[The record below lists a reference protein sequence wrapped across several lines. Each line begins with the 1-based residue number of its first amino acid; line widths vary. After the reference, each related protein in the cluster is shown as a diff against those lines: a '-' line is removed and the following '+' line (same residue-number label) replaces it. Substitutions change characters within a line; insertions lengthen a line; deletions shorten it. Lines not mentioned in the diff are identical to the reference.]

1 MVLVKRKLLTFLK
14 SPHIAIQKYFRVLI
28 LREILPIYNEDYNQ
42 CWGCISYQDKT
53 VMDLGADYGS
63 TVYYFLKKGAKK
75 VIAIEGDETLAGK
88 LNHNYGDDPRV
99 SCVTK
104 WIGNANDIEQLIK
117 AYPCDIAKVDIEG
130 AETHIAKVSHK
141 ALLTVKTWLIET
153 HTKEI
158 YDKLTSL
165 FLKLQFKVYIIDYDM
180 VGVSGILLC
189 VRGAKNEKEE

>member
-53 VMDLGADYGS
+53 VMD
-63 TVYYFLKKGAKK
+63 
-75 VIAIEGDETLAGK
+75 
-88 LNHNYGDDPRV
+88 